1 MKFSILGLSLS
12 TKIELLIS
20 EKDKIRFPEILKN
33 EIITISVRCRLVGKV
48 QYGFQASK
56 F

>member
-33 EIITISVRCRLVGKV
+33 ENKNIHSPCPPGTETDV
-48 QYGFQASK
+48 
-56 F
+56 